1 MFAVRC
7 PGLLLQ
13 ILRCAQKDIP
23 CHHRRSRSCVILN
36 EAADGV
42 KDLEHLICSPHWQ
55 PPVMSGASCHIAPS
69 VFAFPFPFHYSASRS
84 LLFYAPCPPLH
95 TSPEICTGTMP
106 LKAYIKK
113 RVSKSV
119 DFKTRLLSSTGISPA
134 VPYLITARPVP
145 GHPGHSEAPAE
156 VPADQPAARPERPWP
171 YPRKRHARRC

>member
-13 ILRCAQKDIP
+13 ILRFAQNDNGRVLRMTSLVTID
-23 CHHRRSRSCVILN
+23 
-36 EAADGV
+36 AATGGV
-42 KDLEHLICSPHWQ
+42 DAIE
-55 PPVMSGASCHIAPS
+55 S
-69 VFAFPFPFHYSASRS
+69 VY
-84 LLFYAPCPPLH
+84 
-95 TSPEICTGTMP
+95 
-106 LKAYIKK
+106 KK